1 MKNRIYG
8 IDVLKVLSM
17 FFILVLHIN
26 SNGGLLNNVPVGSK
40 KFAIVLILE
49 IICLCAV
56 NIYGIISGYLSY
68 SKYDSNTSKVY
79 NFKRLI
85 YLWIQVVFYSFITT
99 IILVALGKIEVSR
112 KDMLLIFLPVANK
125 YLWYFTAYFLL
136 FFFTPVINSFVKNSS
151 NRVVIAVLIPI
162 IVLFVFYQSFVKDYI
177 GNFTFTNEG
186 YSVWWLL
193 ILFYIGAVIKK
204 TNLGKNIS
212 SKKLLLCLVAV
223 YIISFSWKFFIP
235 ILANKVEFLKY
246 YGNFLFEYIS
256 PSNVFAA
263 IIYVL
268 LLIRIKVN
276 SNLAKNILPTLSAA
290 TFGVYVMHLH
300 PYVWTNIIRNSFVFI
315 LDYNIYFE
323 PLIVIII
330 ALIGLIIMLVIDIVR
345 TKIFKLFRVDKLC
358 EKIDSLFN
366 NIQNSFINK
375 ISN

>member
-125 YLWYFTAYFLL
+125 YLW
-136 FFFTPVINSFVKNSS
+136 
-151 NRVVIAVLIPI
+151 
-162 IVLFVFYQSFVKDYI
+162 
-177 GNFTFTNEG
+177 
-186 YSVWWLL
+186 
-193 ILFYIGAVIKK
+193 
-204 TNLGKNIS
+204 
-212 SKKLLLCLVAV
+212 
-223 YIISFSWKFFIP
+223 
-235 ILANKVEFLKY
+235 
-246 YGNFLFEYIS
+246 
-256 PSNVFAA
+256 
-263 IIYVL
+263 
-268 LLIRIKVN
+268 
-276 SNLAKNILPTLSAA
+276 
-290 TFGVYVMHLH
+290 
-300 PYVWTNIIRNSFVFI
+300 
-315 LDYNIYFE
+315 
-323 PLIVIII
+323 
-330 ALIGLIIMLVIDIVR
+330 
-345 TKIFKLFRVDKLC
+345 
-358 EKIDSLFN
+358 
-366 NIQNSFINK
+366 
-375 ISN
+375 